1 MFLDE
6 SNDYLKTINNLEK
19 LNLSKEH
26 LAQYI
31 SFMQTAPISIVFVDD
46 AYRVLFTNKNF
57 EQRMRKRQTE
67 LIGQS
72 LKVIFPTNFHS
83 TDQEEIWNHV
93 LTHNQWNGSL
103 TYLDKDGQIK
113 KIWLKI
119 KQFKNKKNNK
129 TIIS

>member
-72 LKVIFPTNFHS
+72 LKVIFQQTF
-83 TDQEEIWNHV
+83 TA
-93 LTHNQWNGSL
+93 L
-103 TYLDKDGQIK
+103 IK
-113 KIWLKI
+113 KK
-119 KQFKNKKNNK
+119 FG
-129 TIIS
+129 TTC